1 MNDRDNNNI
10 EAILDAMKEHNVS
23 FKEAV
28 EAIASAGDDKK
39 FMKDLDEHHNAGIF
53 DDYWHW
59 QDDIAVQET
68 Q

>member
-1 MNDRDNNNI
+1 MDEYNNKGV
-10 EAILDAMKEHNVS
+10 EEILKAMKEHNIS

-28 EAIASAGDDKK
+28 EAIASAGDEKK

-59 QDDIAVQET
+59 QDDIAV
-68 Q
+68 

>member
-1 MNDRDNNNI
+1 MNDRDNNSI
-10 EAILDAMKEHNVS
+10 EAILAAMKEHNIS

-39 FMKDLDEHHNAGIF
+39 FMKDLDEQYNAGIF

-59 QDDIAVQET
+59 QDDIAV
-68 Q
+68 

>member
-39 FMKDLDEHHNAGIF
+39 IMKDIDEHHKAGIF
-53 DDYWHW
+53 DD
-59 QDDIAVQET
+59 
-68 Q
+68 

>member
-59 QDDIAVQET
+59 QDDIAV
-68 Q
+68 